1 MTGPGACGYS
11 VYSMTRPFELSPA
24 EQVLD
29 LAFQALALNCGA
41 RICAAWR
48 REGQRVH
55 LVLGRPVNSYLLGA
69 AEGVWSEA
77 REGFERGQTVRE
89 AGGAFVPLLD
99 DDGECV
105 GLLALDVDPDQ
116 ADPAQRS
123 FVAAMVDSIRQ
134 AVVDSGCQERVW
146 PLDPTLAGAD
156 AFERLERAQLLT
168 ALEHCDWNVSWAARA
183 LGVTKQAL
191 YRRMQKHAVTR
202 PRPARQGFA
211 VHPLR
216 RRGGEA

>member
-1 MTGPGACGYS
+1 MYTKI
-11 VYSMTRPFELSPA
+11 RPFELSPA

-29 LAFQALALNCGA
+29 LAFQALSLNCGA

-48 REGQRVH
+48 REAQRLH

-77 REGFERGQTVRE
+77 RDALERGETVPE

-99 DDGECV
+99 DQGGCV
-105 GLLALDVDPDQ
+105 GLLALDVHPEP
-116 ADPAQRS
+116 ADAARRT

-134 AVVDSGCQERVW
+134 AVVDSGSQERVW

-156 AFERLERAQLLT
+156 TFERLERAQLVT

-191 YRRMQKHAVTR
+191 YRRMQKHTVVR
-202 PRPARQGFA
+202 PHPARQGFA

-216 RRGGEA
+216 RRAGEV

>member
-1 MTGPGACGYS
+1 MS
-11 VYSMTRPFELSPA
+11 RPFELSPA

-29 LAFQALALNCGA
+29 LAFQALSLNCGA

-48 REGQRVH
+48 REGQRLH

-69 AEGVWSEA
+69 VEGVWSES
-77 REGFERGQTVRE
+77 RESLTRGQTVRE

-99 DDGECV
+99 DEGECV
-105 GLLALDVDPDQ
+105 GLLALDVDPER
-116 ADPAQRS
+116 ADSAQRAC
-123 FVAAMVDSIRQ
+123 VAAMVDSIRQ
-134 AVVDSGCQERVW
+134 AVVDAGPQERVW
-146 PLDPTLAGAD
+146 PLDPTLAGSD
-156 AFERLERAQLLT
+156 AFERLERAQLIT

-191 YRRMQKHAVTR
+191 YRRMHKHAVVR

-211 VHPLR
+211 VRPLR
-216 RRGGEA
+216 RRTGET

>member
-1 MTGPGACGYS
+1 MI
-11 VYSMTRPFELSPA
+11 RPFELSPA

-29 LAFQALALNCGA
+29 LAFQALSLNCGA

-48 REGQRVH
+48 REGPRVY
-55 LVLGRPVNSYLLGA
+55 LVLGRPIHSYLLGA

-77 REGFERGQTVRE
+77 REALERGQTVRQ
-89 AGGAFVPLLD
+89 AGGTFVPLLD
-99 DDGECV
+99 DQGECV
-105 GLLALDVDPDQ
+105 GLLALDVDPEQ
-116 ADPAQRS
+116 ADAAQRT

-134 AVVDSGCQERVW
+134 AVVDSGAQERVW
-146 PLDPTLAGAD
+146 PLDPILAGSD

-168 ALEHCDWNVSWAARA
+168 ALEHCDWNVSWAARE

-191 YRRMQKHAVTR
+191 YRRMQKHAVAR

-216 RRGGEA
+216 RRTGDT